1 MKAGKVWFTP
11 QYPQRDMLLGII
23 LLSFVLSMALTL
35 FICDKIINSEIQKR
49 VKQLRKELGYE
60 ND

>member
-1 MKAGKVWFTP
+1 
-11 QYPQRDMLLGII
+11 MLLGII

-35 FICDKIINSEIQKR
+35 LICDRMINGEIQKR

>member
-1 MKAGKVWFTP
+1 
-11 QYPQRDMLLGII
+11 MLLGII

-35 FICDKIINSEIQKR
+35 FICDKIINIEIQKR